1 MPLFLVEGHPAAV
14 RRIDLG
20 ERLARIRQ
28 ARPGALVNIR
38 AEPAVPRL
46 EAVVEALDSADA
58 RAVWAMGSLASHGVR
73 ELEFG
78 REESRAVL
86 EEPEEVGAAPLP
98 GPDTETINH
107 GGVRIMEEELILAR
121 AQARGEAERLPYAGA
136 LTPEEA
142 WLLLKLR
149 SDARLLDVRSQA
161 ERELVGR
168 VPGAL
173 EVEFMSYPA
182 WQENPDFLAEVRRQV
197 APEALLLLICRS
209 GQRSHQAALQL
220 RAAGHRWVFNVLEG
234 FEGDKDAQGRRTLN
248 GWRLK
253 GLPWEQ

>member
-14 RRIDLG
+14 RRVDLG

-73 ELEFG
+73 ELEQG
-78 REESRAVL
+78 MEKAQTGL
-86 EEPEEVGAAPLP
+86 EAVGAAPSP
-98 GPDTETINH
+98 GPEAETINH

-182 WQENPDFLAEVRRQV
+182 WQENPDFLAEVRQQV
-197 APEALLLLICRS
+197 APEAYLLLLCRS